1 MAKVLTHMTMSLD
14 GFIADP
20 HDDVGELF
28 DWYQAGDVEV
38 EHASADLDAFHVD
51 PSSAQVLE
59 ELIANAGALV
69 TGRRLFDI
77 TDGWGDAHPMGTRV
91 VVVTHEPPPEAAERW
106 PKTTFVSG
114 VEEAITKAKGLAGD
128 RDVFISSASVIQQ
141 ALDLGLVDEV
151 AVSLVPVLFGAG
163 TRLFDDL
170 GTTPIELE
178 PTEVVAS
185 PAATHLRYR
194 VAKQESV

>member
-51 PSSAQVLE
+51 PSSAQVLQD
-59 ELIANAGALV
+59 LIASAGALV
-69 TGRRLFDI
+69 AGRRLFDI
-77 TDGWGDAHPMGTRV
+77 TDGWGDAHPMGTNV
-91 VVVTHEPPPEAAERW
+91 VVVTHEPPADAAERW

-114 VEEAITKAKGLAGD
+114 VEEAITTAKGLTGD

-151 AVSLVPVLFGAG
+151 AVSLVPVLFGEGISYFGAL
-163 TRLFDDL
+163 TRGHLM
-170 GTTPIELE
+170 LE
-178 PTEVVAS
+178 DPEVIQGRRAV
-185 PAATHLRYR
+185 HLRFKVR
-194 VAKQESV
+194 R